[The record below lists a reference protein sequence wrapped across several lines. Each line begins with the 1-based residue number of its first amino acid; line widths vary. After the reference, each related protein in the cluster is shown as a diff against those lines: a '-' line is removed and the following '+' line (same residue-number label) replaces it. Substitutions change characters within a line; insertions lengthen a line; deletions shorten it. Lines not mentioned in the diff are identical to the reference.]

1 MSAEASNSVALSLDG
16 KVAMVV
22 GAGQTPGATIGN
34 GRATSLLFARAGATV
49 IALDRDL
56 ASAEETVAMID
67 GEGKR
72 SEAIEVDVTDGA
84 ALEARV
90 RETLERHG
98 RIDIL
103 QNNVGV
109 AYTAGDSAL
118 AELSEE
124 AFDRVMAI
132 NLRGTIMA
140 CKHAFPA
147 MCAQGAGVITNISS
161 VAAEMRYDNV
171 TYKASKAAM
180 VAFTRQLALD
190 GAPHG
195 VRANTILP
203 GLMDT
208 PMAVDTRVGVAGKTR
223 ADLVAE
229 RNAQVPLLGQMG
241 TAWDVANAS
250 LFLASDA
257 ARFITGVALPVDG
270 GALARIG

>member
-1 MSAEASNSVALSLDG
+1 
-16 KVAMVV
+16 MVV

-34 GRATSLLFARAGATV
+34 GRATALLFARAGATV

-56 ASAEETVAMID
+56 VSAEETVAMIRD
-67 GEGKR
+67 EGGR
-72 SEAIEVDVTDGA
+72 SEALEADVTDGA
-84 ALEARV
+84 MLEAAI
-90 RETLERHG
+90 RETVAGHG
-98 RIDIL
+98 RIDVL

-140 CKHAFPA
+140 CKHAFPV
-147 MCAQGAGVITNISS
+147 MCAQGDGVITNISS

-180 VAFTRQLALD
+180 IAFTRQVALD

-195 VRANTILP
+195 VRANSILP

-223 ADLVAE
+223 EELAAE
-229 RNAQVPLLGQMG
+229 RDAQVPLRGRMG

-257 ARFITGVALPVDG
+257 ARFITGIALPVDG